1 MLPVIASRDP
11 AFASVLVDTL
21 EGGFARTR
29 SPTVASPR
37 SCFFDGVWICS
48 QGRHAG
54 GVDRNLD
61 PSPERQAVSLDAAVI
76 VSAGCD
82 IEVLHQDVGC
92 NSSTSF
98 TADTSGSTL
107 ERSTSACESS
117 RAAAGDQAREGS
129 SGSRTRPR
137 PWKQDAAIHV
147 WCRAG
152 VLRPQRQGSEPAS
165 LTARARQV
173 VPRSC
178 YFPPAPCPLPCPV
191 CTSTTTECMHI
202 CLRASMVRPARRCR
216 CPRLRDQPPFPAALW
231 CSQCRRRS
239 SAPQ

>member
-1 MLPVIASRDP
+1 MGACDFAVRHGMHPAYWSSWADVLPVIASRDP
-11 AFASVLVDTL
+11 AFASALVDTL

-82 IEVLHQDVGC
+82 IEVPHQDVGC

-98 TADTSGSTL
+98 TADTSGRTL
-107 ERSTSACESS
+107 ARITPD
-117 RAAAGDQAREGS
+117 RGQAA
-129 SGSRTRPR
+129 
-137 PWKQDAAIHV
+137 K
-147 WCRAG
+147 
-152 VLRPQRQGSEPAS
+152 
-165 LTARARQV
+165 
-173 VPRSC
+173 
-178 YFPPAPCPLPCPV
+178 
-191 CTSTTTECMHI
+191 
-202 CLRASMVRPARRCR
+202 
-216 CPRLRDQPPFPAALW
+216 
-231 CSQCRRRS
+231 
-239 SAPQ
+239 

>member
-1 MLPVIASRDP
+1 MGAWDFAVRHGMHPAYWSSWADVLPVIASRDP
-11 AFASVLVDTL
+11 AFASALVDTL

-48 QGRHAG
+48 QGFRSRTKTLVATVGSRGAPLPASPG
-54 GVDRNLD
+54 G
-61 PSPERQAVSLDAAVI
+61 RQ
-76 VSAGCD
+76 
-82 IEVLHQDVGC
+82 
-92 NSSTSF
+92 
-98 TADTSGSTL
+98 
-107 ERSTSACESS
+107 R
-117 RAAAGDQAREGS
+117 GDQAREGS

-191 CTSTTTECMHI
+191 CTSTTTGSACI
-202 CLRASMVRPARRCR
+202 SAYVLRWSALLAVAAARAFATSLLSLPLSGAASV
-216 CPRLRDQPPFPAALW
+216 DGDPPLLSDLLAEA
-231 CSQCRRRS
+231 
-239 SAPQ
+239 SAPPPLASRMP